1 MNKKNDF
8 MGKIQGVADKTI
20 GFAKEQIKKVE
31 PYFEE
36 MKEPVELK
44 VKIAK
49 KEYELKKLF
58 TKYGEAVF
66 YAEPQETE
74 ETYNEIE
81 SLLEEIKQA
90 NERLNEIEVSKECEV
105 ADEES
110 EEKGN
115 VFCTK
120 CGNELEHDDVFC
132 NKCGTKL
139 KK

>member
-1 MNKKNDF
+1 MAKKNDF
-8 MGKIQGVADKTI
+8 MEKIQGVADKAI
-20 GFAKEQIKKVE
+20 GFAKEQIEKAE

-44 VKIAK
+44 VRIAK
-49 KEYELKKLF
+49 WEYELKKLF

-66 YAEPQETE
+66 NADVQDTE
-74 ETYNEIE
+74 EIYKEIE
-81 SLLEEIKQA
+81 SLLEDIKQA

-105 ADEES
+105 ADEEL
-110 EEKGN
+110 EGKGN

-120 CGNELEHDDVFC
+120 CGNELEQDDVFC